1 MLNKMKISIEKVDQL
16 NAIIQVDI
24 KKEDYA
30 DQVDKALRTLRKKI
44 NLPGFRKGNIPMTIM
59 IQRYGKSVIV
69 EEVHKLL
76 SEKLTSYIAENNLKI
91 FGEPLACKTKKN
103 IANWENPEDF
113 TFFLDIAYIPEIE
126 IEIDKSLTTT
136 QYKIAPDEKII
147 NDYIKNYQHKFGE
160 YKEIDSVDTNHM
172 VYGDFQQIDTSGQ
185 IVENGINVK
194 DALIVPRYIQDES
207 VKEKFLKLKKG
218 DTIIFNPLQSIK
230 NETEL
235 SHLFNID
242 KSKIKSLDSD
252 FLFVITKITKF
263 EPAEVDATLF
273 EKIYGKNEIKDE
285 SEFREK
291 IKQEVEN
298 NLVHESNYQF
308 KIDLKKDIL
317 KKFPINLPEE
327 FLKRWLL
334 ETSENKE
341 KITEEVLEKEFPIFA
356 DNLKWSIIL
365 DVLAKKLDI
374 KVSEEET
381 TQEAIVYTRQQL
393 YQYGLYQ
400 ITDEQV
406 AEYAQEILKNKNE
419 INKIIERVRERKV
432 IDKIKSMITI
442 KDKKI
447 SLDSFN
453 KLLEKKK

>member
-1 MLNKMKISIEKVDQL
+1 MKISIEKVDQL